1 MVSNLLDPKDWLFN
15 LPMTTRTKST
25 FKINLPQNY
34 FIHINVNTLN
44 GLFNTTPLKHI
55 WLLDLQQPV
64 QSVLVI
70 AKVESSNPA
79 HCEVYSIQHYMIKF
93 VSDLRR
99 VCSFQRV
106 LRFPPSIKLTT
117 R

>member
-1 MVSNLLDPKDWLFN
+1 MVSKLLDSKDWLFN

-55 WLLDLQQPV
+55 WLLELQQPV

-99 VCSFQRV
+99 VSSFQRV